1 MPKSFFAIL
10 SVLAT
15 LTITAPALAAPNTV
29 HIVLKFV
36 KADGVRGPAV
46 SLDSASCLACIVRHD
61 PAFEREN
68 RRETLL
74 DLDVPKARYLELAFN
89 APKGGVRRVTL
100 ETSDLPFQ
108 TKGDRLMVQVPPLS
122 TDAVDTGEFATQFVE
137 PGMVVR
143 FEHLDPECLGG
154 DYAGKPAPLVQRRA
168 ADNLEFAEREAVR
181 ELGLGVYVAQEK
193 IGVIEVMGFDTN
205 YPHGHTDSPPH
216 IHMHLRWPYN
226 TGTQIGHIFIGPDG
240 LLIENR
246 VGVTGYKLPARTF
259 ARDQTFTTLDH
270 QGRPVYAQTITA
282 AGWLTLAS
290 VRPDAQA
297 QTCLIRPD
305 GQGFQSGA
313 VVACTG
319 HEPVPI
325 HVADDLAEG
334 VLKVWSG
341 PILET
346 LYYDRDTGRLIS
358 PSLAPPVPEASV
370 VPTSQVILALPGAA
384 APLSK
389 DTAPD

>member
-1 MPKSFFAIL
+1 
-10 SVLAT
+10 
-15 LTITAPALAAPNTV
+15 
-29 HIVLKFV
+29 
-36 KADGVRGPAV
+36 
-46 SLDSASCLACIVRHD
+46 
-61 PAFEREN
+61 
-68 RRETLL
+68 
-74 DLDVPKARYLELAFN
+74 
-89 APKGGVRRVTL
+89 
-100 ETSDLPFQ
+100 
-108 TKGDRLMVQVPPLS
+108 
-122 TDAVDTGEFATQFVE
+122 
-137 PGMVVR
+137 MVVR
-143 FEHLDPECLGG
+143 FEHLDSERLAG
-154 DYAGKPAPLVQRRA
+154 DYAGKPAPLAQRRA

-226 TGTQIGHIFIGPDG
+226 TGTQIGHMFIGPDG

-290 VRPDAQA
+290 VRPDAPA
-297 QTCLIRPD
+297 QTCLIGPD

-319 HEPVPI
+319 HDPVPI
-325 HVADDLAEG
+325 HVTDDLAEG

-346 LYYDRDTGRLIS
+346 LHYDRDTGRLIS
-358 PSLAPPVPEASV
+358 PSLPPPIPEASV

-389 DTAPD
+389 DAAPD